1 MDVVLVATAHARLVL
16 GVSGAAA
23 VPSAT
28 RDGDATHGGT
38 AYGDYGE
45 HQRKSAR
52 PHRVVPFILRHE

>member
-1 MDVVLVATAHARLVL
+1 MDVVLVATTHARTVL

-23 VPSAT
+23 VVPVT

-45 HQRKSAR
+45 HKRESAR
-52 PHRVVPFILRHE
+52 PHRVVPFVVRHE